1 MSKQSSAAEEK
12 AKNEALRQE
21 LDMLKAKYDE
31 QIALNLT
38 QTQTLADRETLIQE
52 RAPKYG
58 KCQSNSSEPLSKS
71 PRSRRNRREYP
82 YIGISRPQ

>member
-31 QIALNLT
+31 
-38 QTQTLADRETLIQE
+38 
-52 RAPKYG
+52 
-58 KCQSNSSEPLSKS
+58 
-71 PRSRRNRREYP
+71 
-82 YIGISRPQ
+82 